1 MSIKIND
8 NSLKSLRTY
17 FNDKLQGIYAEEEL
31 SSLFFIGLDHYLKI
45 TRLQFLA
52 NPEATVSESDILR
65 IRHLAKELRLEKPVQ
80 YILGECTFMDLSIKV
95 NEHVLIPRPE
105 TEEIVDAIIKQG
117 IHPKKIIDL
126 CTGSGCIALAL
137 KKNFSGA
144 EVTGI
149 DISEKALIIAEENR
163 LLNKLNVSFIQDDVL
178 NLQKTLSK
186 ADLIV
191 SNPPYVM
198 DKEKKIMSKNVLEYE
213 PELALFVRDEDPLV
227 FYRTLISIAV
237 EKLNE
242 EGWLFMEI
250 NEKFGKE
257 IIALMEGTKK
267 FINLELMQDLNGK
280 DRWVS
285 GQKREL

>member
-1 MSIKIND
+1 MSIKIHD
-8 NSLKSLRTY
+8 NSLKSLRAY
-17 FNDKLQGIYAEEEL
+17 FNDKLRGIYAEEEL

-45 TRLQFLA
+45 SRIQYLSH
-52 NPEATVSESDILR
+52 PEATVSESEILR
-65 IRHLAKELRLEKPVQ
+65 IRHLAKELRLEKPIQ

-105 TEEIVDAIIKQG
+105 TEEIVDSIIKQN
-117 IHPKKIIDL
+117 INPKTIIDF

-137 KKNFSGA
+137 KKNFTNA

-149 DISEKALIIAEENR
+149 DISEKALLIAAENAVI
-163 LLNKLNVSFIQDDVL
+163 NKLNVNFVQDDVL
-178 NLQKTLSK
+178 YLKKTLSNV
-186 ADLIV
+186 DLIV
-191 SNPPYVM
+191 SNPPYVRDM
-198 DKEKKIMSKNVLEYE
+198 EKEMMSKNVLEYE
-213 PELALFVRDEDPLV
+213 PGLALFVRDEDPLV

-242 EGWLFMEI
+242 HGWIFMEI

-257 IIALMEGTKK
+257 IIALMKGTKK
-267 FINLELMQDLNGK
+267 FINLELMQDLNNK

-285 GQKREL
+285 GQKKN